1 MTKKCK
7 VCKKD
12 NANPMNPVCSVPC
25 AIEWAKTDNA
35 KAYKEK
41 AVRSETRQRK
51 KVFVEK
57 DRSYWIKKA
66 QIEFNKFIRLRDKDE
81 DCISCGVAR
90 KETAVSTGS
99 NFHAGHYKSR
109 GAFPELRYDEEN
121 CHKQCAYC
129 NNHLSGN
136 VDNYRFGL
144 IEKIGLDR
152 VLLLEGP
159 HKPKKYTIDELKDL
173 IQHYRKLNNNH

>member
-12 NANPMNPVCSVPC
+12 NANPMQQVCSVPC
-25 AIEWAKTDNA
+25 SIEWAKTDNA

-51 KVFVEK
+51 KKFIDK
-57 DRSYWIKKA
+57 DKPYWIKKT

-81 DCISCGVAR
+81 RCVSCRRHHDGQY
-90 KETAVSTGS
+90 
-99 NFHAGHYKSR
+99 HAGHYKSV
-109 GAFPELRYDEEN
+109 GSSPELRFEEDN
-121 CHKQCAYC
+121 CHKQCSVC
-129 NNHLSGN
+129 NNYRSGHIER
-136 VDNYRFGL
+136 YRVAIIRKLGL
-144 IEKIGLDR
+144 ER
-152 VLLLEGP
+152 VLWLEGP

-173 IQHYRKLNNNH
+173 IQHYRKLNKEQ